1 MPASSSL
8 LSTLNPEQLQA
19 VTYQNGPLLIIAG
32 AGTGKTTVI
41 AYKIAWLIEQKL
53 AGPSEILALTF
64 TDKAANELEERV
76 DKLLPYG
83 VFDTWISTFHS
94 FSQRILENYGLD
106 IGISPDYRLLNATE
120 SWLLMRKN
128 LYKFNLDYYR
138 PRGNPAKFIQA
149 LLKLFSRLKD
159 ENIAPLDYLKYAD
172 NLLAKTDTAMSDE
185 SAASEARRIKETA
198 DGFFQYQQIM
208 SDNNFLD
215 FGDLIYYANKLFLER
230 SNILQ
235 KYQKQFKYILVDEF
249 QDTNLAQ
256 YQLIKL
262 LTTPEN
268 IRRAVAD
275 NGSAGKLGR
284 ESFRGNLTV
293 VGDDDQAIYKFRG
306 ASVSNILNFK
316 KDFPQS
322 REIVLTKNYRSS
334 QNILDTAYQFIQN
347 NNPDRLEYQ
356 LNHPDKYYQ
365 GQVEI
370 KIDKISKKLQ
380 SQTKTAGQIEFIPA
394 ADLNQE
400 ISLVINK
407 IKNLLIEAETA
418 YSDIAILARAN
429 KSVEPFSQALDR
441 EKLPYIYFAS
451 SGLYKQD
458 IIIDILSYARVLF
471 DRADSISLS
480 RILKIPGLNIS
491 DDDLLKINYWASR
504 QARSL
509 RQTLENIRL
518 LPDLAEETI
527 TKIESL
533 LSAIKENTK
542 LAHQQGS
549 LEMFFK
555 ILADTNYRQHLLAL
569 EQVNPTQATQYA
581 NFLNQLI
588 RKIEKY
594 RDLYDDKTLKG
605 FIAHVDL
612 EREAG
617 DSGSMDQDILE
628 QGPEAIKV
636 LTIHSAKGLEFK
648 YVFIVNLVQQ
658 KFPTISRSDLITIP
672 DDLIKT
678 REILSEGDEHL
689 QEERRLFYVALTRAK
704 QGLYL
709 TAALNY
715 GGKRNVKPSQFLI
728 EAEILKNK
736 QEFLTKNL
744 ISQYPNTPISNNKT
758 QVSSFKFQVPKE
770 FSFSQ
775 IAAFRKCPLQ
785 YKYQFILKIPQDKG
799 KPSFSFGRTMHN
811 TLLAIFKQVKLRAD
825 NSQTSLFSSIDTSLN
840 PSSKDWQPETSPD
853 TYLAMGGKENP
864 ITLDEIY
871 QIYQQNWLDD
881 WYEDAE
887 SKEHYFKAGRKI
899 LKEFFEQHQNNWPIP
914 LYLEMP
920 FRVSLGQYIIKG
932 RIDRIDKIDDNKGI
946 EIIDYKTGSY
956 KDQLYGD
963 DKMQLL
969 IYQIALENNASSP
982 QKLTYYFL
990 DDKKQGA
997 VSFIGSQAEIKKI
1010 KQELIDIIE
1019 QIQHSYFPAA
1029 LNEFTC
1035 KFCDFKNICAESAI

>member
-1 MPASSSL
+1 MPAFSSL
-8 LSTLNPEQLQA
+8 LSILNPQQLQA

-53 AGPSEILALTF
+53 ASPSEILALTF

-83 VFDTWISTFHS
+83 VFDAWISTFHS
-94 FSQRILENYGLD
+94 FSQRILENYALD

-230 SNILQ
+230 PNILQ
-235 KYQKQFKYILVDEF
+235 KYQKQFKYILIDEF

-256 YQLIKL
+256 YQLIKI
-262 LTTPEN
+262 LTNPPLPPLAKEGN
-268 IRRAVAD
+268 KRGGVFVSPPCQGGDKR
-275 NGSAGKLGR
+275 G
-284 ESFRGNLTV
+284 GNLTV

-356 LNHPDKYYQ
+356 LNQPDKYYQ

-380 SQTKTAGQIEFIPA
+380 SQTKIAGQIEFIPA

-407 IKNLLIEAETA
+407 IKNLLIEAETT

-441 EKLPYIYFAS
+441 EKLPYIYLAS

-527 TKIESL
+527 TKIENL

-569 EQVNPTQATQYA
+569 EQVNPTQVAQYA

-588 RKIEKY
+588 RKMEKY

-658 KFPTISRSDLITIP
+658 KFPTISHSDLITIP

-715 GGKRNVKPSQFLI
+715 GGKRNAKPSQFLI

-736 QEFLTKNL
+736 QKFLTKNL
-744 ISQYPNTPISNNKT
+744 IFQYPNTPISNNKT
-758 QVSSFKFQVPKE
+758 QVLSFKFQVPKE

-775 IAAFRKCPLQ
+775 IAAFRQCPLQ

-811 TLLAIFKQVKLRAD
+811 TLLAIFKIVKLRSA
-825 NSQTSLFSSIDTSLN
+825 NSQASLFSSIN
-840 PSSKDWQPETSPD
+840 TSPD
-853 TYLAMGGKENP
+853 PSLVRRGENMRGVKNLLA
-864 ITLDEIY
+864 LDEIY

-881 WYEDAE
+881 WYENAE
-887 SKEHYFKAGRKI
+887 SKEHYFKVGRRI

-956 KDQLYGD
+956 KDKLYGD
-963 DKMQLL
+963 DKTQLL
-969 IYQIALENNASSP
+969 IYQIALENNAPPP

-1010 KQELIDIIE
+1010 KQELIDIID
-1019 QIQHSYFPAA
+1019 QIKHSDFPAA
-1029 LNEFTC
+1029 PNEFTC